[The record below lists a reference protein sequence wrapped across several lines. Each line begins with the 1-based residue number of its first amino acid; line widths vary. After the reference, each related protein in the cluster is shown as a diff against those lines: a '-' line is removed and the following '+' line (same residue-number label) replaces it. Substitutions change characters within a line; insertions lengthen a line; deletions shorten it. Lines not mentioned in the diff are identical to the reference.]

1 VESLIQS
8 EMESGKHHHLT
19 GKSTE
24 VFTRACRPDMQGKMM
39 SATAFVSHPLCFLAP
54 LSLFSNSYPS
64 CVQINH
70 KYNKKEVYMQVLYI
84 YS

>member
-19 GKSTE
+19 GKSTY
-24 VFTRACRPDMQGKMM
+24 VLTRACRPDVQGKMM

-54 LSLFSNSYPS
+54 
-64 CVQINH
+64 
-70 KYNKKEVYMQVLYI
+70 
-84 YS
+84 